1 MSSTFN
7 NLRKS
12 KEEILKEFKE
22 YKNTNKPDL
31 EKLKNLLSHCN
42 IVPEIIEAYL
52 DILKN
57 EDNNYFL
64 KELFLYYP
72 ILPIEI
78 CKKFGVQKTESEKDK
93 FFNLIENLLDIGTQE
108 KNVDINLINFLK
120 KKINNYEEIK
130 QLIPKDELKKE
141 LELNEK
147 EKEKKELIPF
157 KYSRWFIS
165 CNTEIDF
172 KTEKNEEFLFYH
184 LSNSLISEFTKEQRC
199 FVNRIELIDIFIEL
213 FKEIY
218 SKRNDGVIFSK
229 YFEFLCIALTNCEKN
244 KNYVEK
250 LKPIIDSIDK
260 ELHDKYMN
268 LNEIKEYLD
277 KQNI

>member
-64 KELFLYYP
+64 KELFLCYP

-78 CKKFGVQKTESEKDK
+78 CKKFGVQK
-93 FFNLIENLLDIGTQE
+93 
-108 KNVDINLINFLK
+108 
-120 KKINNYEEIK
+120 
-130 QLIPKDELKKE
+130 
-141 LELNEK
+141 
-147 EKEKKELIPF
+147 
-157 KYSRWFIS
+157 
-165 CNTEIDF
+165 
-172 KTEKNEEFLFYH
+172 
-184 LSNSLISEFTKEQRC
+184 
-199 FVNRIELIDIFIEL
+199 NRI
-213 FKEIY
+213 
-218 SKRNDGVIFSK
+218 
-229 YFEFLCIALTNCEKN
+229 
-244 KNYVEK
+244 
-250 LKPIIDSIDK
+250 
-260 ELHDKYMN
+260 
-268 LNEIKEYLD
+268 
-277 KQNI
+277 